1 MLEENDRNLI
11 VAKIFRIQLSLR
23 KSLRTLTFQSVVLHV
38 YTFYFMMS
46 FFIYED
52 KIKYFFVS
60 FKK

>member
-1 MLEENDRNLI
+1 MLEENDRNHLI

-46 FFIYED
+46 FFYL
-52 KIKYFFVS
+52 
-60 FKK
+60 

>member
-46 FFIYED
+46 FFYL
-52 KIKYFFVS
+52 
-60 FKK
+60 